1 MYLSKAC
8 DCLPYV
14 LLIANLGAYG
24 IDRIS
29 LTILM
34 GYLNSFYNNW
44 SEIKRGI
51 IGGSVLR
58 YKRLILCY
66 RIV

>member
-1 MYLSKAC
+1 MYLSKAY
-8 DCLPYV
+8 DCLPYI
-14 LLIANLGAYG
+14 LLIASLGAYG

-29 LTILM
+29 LKILM
-34 GYLNSFYNNW
+34 DYLNSSYNNW

-51 IGGSVLR
+51 AGGSILR
-58 YKRLILCY
+58 YKRLMLCY